1 MGVGDGW
8 MITLDSL
15 TDETWKQEEQW
26 NPSTDTDTRGGGG
39 GGNGGKE
46 SVHMG
51 LNLDKNVW
59 DKVSSP
65 Q

>member
-26 NPSTDTDTRGGGG
+26 NPSTDTDTRGGGEG
-39 GGNGGKE
+39 
-46 SVHMG
+46 MG
-51 LNLDKNVW
+51 AK
-59 DKVSSP
+59 KVFTWGWI
-65 Q
+65 

>member
-39 GGNGGKE
+39 EG
-46 SVHMG
+46 MG
-51 LNLDKNVW
+51 AK
-59 DKVSSP
+59 KVFTWGWI
-65 Q
+65 